1 MGATTSRPPR
11 SARNVPEQKDPE
23 NEIAICHFIPG
34 SVQDPFAIME
44 DMGYEAIPDTVRKNP
59 ITGAPLSVKMAKSRE
74 VIAQEMAQNYRLAN
88 AADAPR
94 LQHETI
100 KTEEQHSVQ
109 SASFAEAQSH
119 MGADESMDVDAYIKD

>member
-11 SARNVPEQKDPE
+11 SERTASERKDPDFE
-23 NEIAICHFIPG
+23 VATCHFIPG
-34 SVQDPFAIME
+34 AVQDPFEIME
-44 DMGYEAIPDTVRKNP
+44 GMGYEAMPDTVRKNP
-59 ITGAPLSVKMAKSRE
+59 ITGAPLSVKMRKSRE

-100 KTEEQHSVQ
+100 KTEEKHSVD
-109 SASFAEAQSH
+109 SASFTEAQEH
-119 MGADESMDVDAYIKD
+119 MGADGSLGADAYIKD